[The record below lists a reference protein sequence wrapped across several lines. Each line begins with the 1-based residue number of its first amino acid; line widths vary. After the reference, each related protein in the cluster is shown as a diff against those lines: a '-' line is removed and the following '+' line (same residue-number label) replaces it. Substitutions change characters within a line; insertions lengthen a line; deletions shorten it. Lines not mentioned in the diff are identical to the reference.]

1 MDLFD
6 TLLEAYEYIGSELP
20 NLGVYRELLK
30 HHVGLQRILARVFAL
45 ILEFHENAL
54 RLYSG
59 RGGISRFLTDEK
71 Y

>member
-6 TLLEAYEYIGSELP
+6 TLLAAYESIGDELP
-20 NLGVYRELLK
+20 MLGAYREFFK
-30 HHVGLQRILARVFAL
+30 HHVGFQRILARVFAL
-45 ILEFHENAL
+45 ILEFHENAI

-59 RGGISRFLTDEK
+59 RGMVSPFLLGEG